1 MLGVSGN
8 NGQSNGNSSG
18 LTPTGRIAN
27 WSARHRWWVVGIAA
41 AIFLV
46 ALFIIG
52 TVETKVLDHEAVG
65 EGEAAVGANLID
77 DRFDFVTDATEQLLF
92 SNPSLDVNDPA
103 YRSTVEGLVQELRA
117 LPEVESVTSYYDS
130 NNPDL
135 VSGDGHVLLASV
147 AIAGDADLA
156 DEKINAIL
164 APVLAADQEFTD
176 FEIKMAGN
184 TSLEAAL
191 AKVSEE
197 DFSRILLISLAVGLI
212 ILLLAFRALVAAV
225 IPLVLAI
232 GAIFSAIGVAT
243 LVSHAYALGEVYTEV
258 VMLMG
263 LAVGIDYSLFVIS
276 RFRNERKAGRPKLE
290 AITVA
295 SNTTGRA
302 VFYAGIVVVV
312 SLAGLMMTFN
322 PIFTSIALGTIIVVL
337 FAIIGSLTL
346 IPALL
351 SILGD
356 NINRLRLPLVGRESS
371 GAGIWGAISDRVLA
385 RPAVFA
391 TATAGILVALAAP
404 VLLLNLGFNAGA
416 DAYPNAVEGKRA
428 LEILEENFTSG
439 LTQPALVVVDHPD
452 VNSPEVQDSVSKLVN
467 GARDNELFFEPF
479 ETFVNDAG
487 DLLYVKIPIAGN
499 IDDELSER
507 SIKVLRTEVIPA
519 AFVGSSAEVFV
530 TGQTAASVD
539 FTNHMYA
546 RTPYVF
552 AFVMG
557 FAFLILMVMFR
568 SIVIPAKAIVLNLL
582 SVGAAYGVLVL
593 VFQEGFGES
602 ITGFQSTGV
611 IEAWLPLF
619 IFGILFGLS
628 MDYHMLLLN
637 RIKEAYDKGESN
649 EASVSTGIRATAGTI
664 TSAAAIMVGVF
675 GAFALGRDVGLQQ
688 FGVGL
693 GVAVLIDATIIRV
706 VLLPASMKLL
716 GDWNWYL
723 PKWLEWLPKVAPE
736 EGGMVAQPQPQPQL
750 ELLAEASQ
758 SDD

>member
-52 TVETKVLDHEAVG
+52 TVETKVLDDEAVG

-103 YRSTVEGLVQELRA
+103 YRSTVEGLVQKLRA
-117 LPEVESVTSYYDS
+117 LPEVESVKSYYDS

-243 LVSHAYALGEVYTEV
+243 LVSHAYALGEVYAEV

-428 LEILEENFTSG
+428 LEILEEYFTSG

-736 EGGMVAQPQPQPQL
+736 EGDMVAQPQPQPQL

>member
-52 TVETKVLDHEAVG
+52 TVETKVLDDEAVG

-103 YRSTVEGLVQELRA
+103 YRSTVEGLVQKLRA

-428 LEILEENFTSG
+428 LEILEEYFTSG